1 MIENMKK
8 NLWIKLGVLSVVLI
22 FLFVGCG
29 SSKENTDMQANKD
42 MQAKTE
48 EMVKD
53 NNTEEM
59 DKSKKELLAGA
70 TCENQ
75 EAATETVSTQN
86 EGELANEFEFV
97 DMDGNIVN
105 NETLKGQKVY
115 LKYWASWCSICLA
128 GLQEVDDLSVMDKDY
143 TVYTVVTPNANG
155 EQSQEDFVEWF
166 AGLEQKNIK
175 VLFDMK
181 GQAASEFGVR
191 AFPTSIFLGSDG
203 VLVQV
208 SVGHKSNE
216 DINEFMESFY

>member
-1 MIENMKK
+1 MATLIDERMVENMKK
-8 NLWIKLGVLSVVLI
+8 NLWIKLGVLSAVLI
-22 FLFVGCG
+22 FVFVGCG
-29 SSKENTDMQANKD
+29 STKESTDMNAKTDMQA
-42 MQAKTE
+42 
-48 EMVKD
+48 
-53 NNTEEM
+53 NTEEM

-105 NETLKGQKVY
+105 NETLKGEKVY

-155 EQSQEDFVEWF
+155 EQSQEDFMEWF